1 MKANEL
7 RVGNFVKVNKDGLC
21 IKKDTIVEIRAVD
34 ADNELFE
41 RGLKGCATC
50 LNPKNHF
57 EYGGIW
63 VDYLSPLSLTDE
75 ILEKNGF
82 VFVDGYG
89 CMRWMDEEGS
99 RNGGRE
105 VLWSQLTR
113 VLQIRAEGVCLD
125 FFGCYCF
132 HELQNILTVLKIGK
146 EIKP

>member
-1 MKANEL
+1 MKVNEL
-7 RVGNFVKVNKDGLC
+7 MTGNYVRVNGEIHQVYEINAEMHTVELW
-21 IKKDTIVEIRAVD
+21 DTDTA
-34 ADNELFE
+34 ELE
-41 RGLKGCATC
+41 CDLE
-50 LNPKNHF
+50 PV
-57 EYGGIW
+57 Y
-63 VDYLSPLSLTDE
+63 LTDE